1 MNETNGALTNGANN
15 GSRTTT
21 PAETSSVDA
30 ARVNG
35 QPLPI
40 PVQPSLTSANTAEA
54 KQPSAPSTEKVLD
67 ESLDEQ
73 DIKVSITLTVHG
85 RKIDIMK
92 RAFEKTFYDAFESPS
107 RGMLFSAI
115 KNFLEQEIYEAIAVK
130 INRKVPYVM
139 PEKPSHGQQ
148 QKGKV
153 VRDLIPPYPAHT
165 GENEEPEISLHE
177 WPPLDDCLRGNRVNP

>member
-1 MNETNGALTNGANN
+1 MRESNGSPTSPSQNGATA
-15 GSRTTT
+15 SC
-21 PAETSSVDA
+21 A
-30 ARVNG
+30 APPLASVNG
-35 QPLPI
+35 KRPGVVPQVP
-40 PVQPSLTSANTAEA
+40 AAEQA
-54 KQPSAPSTEKVLD
+54 SSEQPSAPPVEKVLD

-130 INRKVPYVM
+130 INRRVPYVM

-153 VRDLIPPYPAHT
+153 VRDLIPPYTGHP

-177 WPPLDDCLRGNRVNP
+177 WPPMDDCLKVNRTNAR